1 MLLRLRKEP
10 EPEIE
15 NESAADARSV
25 PLPEPSDRIESPDVF
40 PDEIFPEETFP
51 EEDGLEPDEPA
62 PFIPVRGIQIAVA
75 TFLPTLLVVFFGLP
89 YLLGGATPTRAPNT
103 SAPPASLTAP
113 LTPELTAPPM
123 ASTSPSAGEPGG
135 SNVPVETSPLSTVES
150 TDQAPVAPT
159 LPPVEVPPAEPRLPA
174 PNRRTP
180 ASPRP
185 ATAEPATPD
194 PTRIDSQKTAA
205 AADWTPAA
213 AFADRAAAGR
223 LAGSI
228 EAQGYPVEIRQDGSS
243 TRPWVV
249 WIGARPKSGSGRR
262 R

>member
-10 EPEIE
+10 EPEVDIE

-25 PLPEPSDRIESPDVF
+25 PLPEPSDRIEGPDVS
-40 PDEIFPEETFP
+40 PDEIFAEETFP
-51 EEDGLEPDEPA
+51 EDDGLEPDEPA
-62 PFIPVRGIQIAVA
+62 SFLPVRGIQIAVA
-75 TFLPTLLVVFFGLP
+75 TFVPTLLVVFFGLP

-103 SAPPASLTAP
+103 SAPPASLTTP

-123 ASTSPSAGEPGG
+123 ASTPPSGGEPGRN
-135 SNVPVETSPLSTVES
+135 NVPVETSPLSTVES
-150 TDQAPVAPT
+150 TEQAPVAPT
-159 LPPVEVPPAEPRLPA
+159 LPPVEVPPPEPRLPA
-174 PNRRTP
+174 RAP

-185 ATAEPATPD
+185 ATTERATPD
-194 PTRIDSQKTAA
+194 PSRIDSQKTVAT
-205 AADWTPAA
+205 ADWTPAA

-249 WIGARPKSGSGRR
+249 WIGARPKSGGGRR

>member
-1 MLLRLRKEP
+1 MLLRLRQEP
-10 EPEIE
+10 EPEVEIE
-15 NESAADARSV
+15 DGSATDARPV
-25 PLPEPSDRIESPDVF
+25 PSDRIESRDV
-40 PDEIFPEETFP
+40 FPEETFAEEPFP
-51 EEDGLEPDEPA
+51 EEDGLEPGESA
-62 PFIPVRGIQIAVA
+62 SFIPVRGIQIAVA
-75 TFLPTLLVVFFGLP
+75 TFVPTLLVVFFGLP

-103 SAPPASLTAP
+103 SAPPASPIAP

-123 ASTSPSAGEPGG
+123 ASTSPSEGEPGR
-135 SNVPVETSPLSTVES
+135 SNIPVETSPLSTVES

-159 LPPVEVPPAEPRLPA
+159 LPPVEAPPAEPQLPA
-174 PNRRTP
+174 PIRRAP

-185 ATAEPATPD
+185 ATVERATPD
-194 PTRIDSQKTAA
+194 PSRIDSQKTAA
-205 AADWTPAA
+205 AGDWTPAA

-223 LAGSI
+223 LASSI
-228 EAQGYPVEIRQDGSS
+228 EAQGYPVDIRQDGSS